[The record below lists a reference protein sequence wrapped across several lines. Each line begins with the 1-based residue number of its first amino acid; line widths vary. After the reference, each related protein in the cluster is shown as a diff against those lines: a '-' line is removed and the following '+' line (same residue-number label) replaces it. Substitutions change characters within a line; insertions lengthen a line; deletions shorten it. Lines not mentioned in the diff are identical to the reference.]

1 MIFQTF
7 LKNYIEIVEKFGRM
21 ESDIFDSRFVFGNYL
36 MSGGQN
42 LNIGNFLPLDLDF
55 LRNFQ
60 IHSKKKCNLVRQK

>member
-21 ESDIFDSRFVFGNYL
+21 KSDVFDSRFVFGNYL

-55 LRNFQ
+55 YV
-60 IHSKKKCNLVRQK
+60 ISKFTQRKNAIS